1 MKLSLCLLTLACLVL
16 FPTPSALADLGQ
28 SAEEITK
35 AFGPAK
41 SEDKEASTMTWEV
54 EGGMLYTVAFDAEGK
69 SWLEQVTL
77 AKNEGEDAFKS
88 IGELRKF
95 ANKEFGDESAWEFVD
110 ASEPATFGDRK
121 LESIHGVVYWRLSK
135 DGKEAYAMH
144 VSGKPLIGII
154 NTEYATAN
162 PKAAIFAGY

>member
-1 MKLSLCLLTLACLVL
+1 MAG
-16 FPTPSALADLGQ
+16 LGQ
-28 SAEEITK
+28 SADEITK

-41 SEDKEASTMTWEV
+41 SEDKEASTMTWAV
-54 EGGMLYTVAFDAEGK
+54 EGDMLYTVAFDPNGK

-77 AKNEGEDAFKS
+77 AKIDDESDAFKS
-88 IGELRKF
+88 IEELRKF

-110 ASEPATFGDRK
+110 ASEPGTFGGHK
-121 LESIHGVVYWRLSK
+121 LESVHGVIYWRLSK

-154 NTEYATAN
+154 NTDYAPAN
-162 PKAAIFAGY
+162 PKAPIFAGY

>member
-1 MKLSLCLLTLACLVL
+1 MKLYLCLLTFASIILLPA
-16 FPTPSALADLGQ
+16 PAALAGLGQ

-35 AFGPAK
+35 DFGPAK
-41 SEDKEASTMTWEV
+41 TEDKDTSTKTWEV
-54 EGGMLYTVAFDAEGK
+54 EGDMLYTVAFDADGK

-77 AKNEGEDAFKS
+77 AKADGGDAFKS

-95 ANKEFGDESAWEFVD
+95 ANKHFGDESAWEFVD
-110 ASEPATFGDRK
+110 ASAPATFGDRK

-154 NTEYATAN
+154 NTAYATAN
-162 PKAAIFAGY
+162 PKAPIFAGY